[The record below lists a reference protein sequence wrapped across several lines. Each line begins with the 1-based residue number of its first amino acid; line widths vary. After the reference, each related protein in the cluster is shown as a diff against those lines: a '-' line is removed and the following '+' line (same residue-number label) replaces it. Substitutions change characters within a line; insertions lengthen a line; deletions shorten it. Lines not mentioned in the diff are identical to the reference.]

1 MQELKTGLPHS
12 LILGT
17 SQLKAHNFMAEAS
30 QRASNPPF
38 LPMAVSWS
46 LLFSVVTSTV
56 WPREE
61 NEFGV
66 DTEKMKAIEASG
78 FWG

>member
-17 SQLKAHNFMAEAS
+17 SQLKVHNIMS
-30 QRASNPPF
+30 GVSRRTSNPPI
-38 LPMAVSWS
+38 LSWS

-56 WPREE
+56 WPKEKK
-61 NEFGV
+61 EFGV
-66 DTEKMKAIEASG
+66 ETEKMKAIEASG
-78 FWG
+78 FLG